1 MLNFTFYSPT
11 KFVFGKGEEKNIG
24 KLLAE
29 RGTKKVLLHYG
40 GQSAEKSGLL
50 GRVRTSLDS
59 AGIAYVELGGVH
71 PNPRYSLAKE
81 GMELARKENVDLIL
95 AVGGGSVVDSS
106 KCIAIGALYDG
117 DVGQDFYMDKK
128 EITTA
133 LPVACILTIAAA
145 GSEGSPGTVISNRE
159 VGIKEGV
166 RASDLL
172 RPVLSILNPELTM
185 TLPAYQTACGVTDMF
200 IHLIERYFTNTPDVN
215 ITDEMIEG
223 LMRTILKYGKVA
235 VEHPDD
241 YNARAQI
248 MWTGTLA
255 HNDICGCDRDQD
267 WASHLIQHRIGAKYD
282 SAHGAG
288 LATIYPAWM
297 KYVYKHDVP
306 RFVRFATKVM
316 GVDNDVFHPEEVA
329 LEGIRRVKEY
339 MHNIGLPTTLA
350 ELGVKEEDIPELAN
364 LECGGFVHLGQ
375 KEVMEIYE
383 LAK

>member
-11 KFVFGKGEEKNIG
+11 KFVFGKGEENNIG

-59 AGIAYVELGGVH
+59 AGIAYVELGGVN

-81 GMELARKENVDLIL
+81 GMELARKEAVDLIL

-117 DVGQDFYMDKK
+117 DVWQDFYMDKK
-128 EITTA
+128 EITAA

-145 GSEGSPGTVISNRE
+145 GSEGSNGTVITYKGRKFST
-159 VGIKEGV
+159 G
-166 RASDLL
+166 SDAL
-172 RPVLSILNPELTM
+172 RPVLAVLNPELTM
-185 TLPAYQTACGVTDMF
+185 TLPAYQTACGVSDIFT
-200 IHLIERYFTNTPDVN
+200 HLIERYFTNTKDVN
-215 ITDEMIEG
+215 LTDELCEA
-223 LMRTILKYGKVA
+223 LMRNVLKYGKVA

-267 WASHLIQHRIGAKYD
+267 WASHQIQHEIGAKYD

-288 LATIYPAWM
+288 LATVFPAWA

-329 LEGIRRVKEY
+329 LEGIARIKAY
-339 MHNIGLPTTLA
+339 FASLGMPTTLA
-350 ELGVKEEDIPELAN
+350 ELGVKEEDIKELAN
-364 LECGGFVHLGQ
+364 THQGKFVELCPEDIEQ
-375 KEVMEIYE
+375 IYE

>member
-117 DVGQDFYMDKK
+117 DVWQDFYMDKK
-128 EITTA
+128 EITAA

-248 MWTGTLA
+248 MWAGTLA
-255 HNDICGCDRDQD
+255 HNNICGVGREQD
-267 WASHLIQHRIGAKYD
+267 WASHHIQHRIGAKYD

-288 LATIYPAWM
+288 LATVFPAWA

-329 LEGIRRVKEY
+329 LEGIARIKAY
-339 MHNIGLPTTLA
+339 FSSIGMPTSLS
-350 ELGVKEEDIPELAN
+350 ELGVKDEDIKELAN
-364 LECGGFVHLGQ
+364 FKDGFFVKLTPAD
-375 KEVMEIYE
+375 MEQIYE

>member
-11 KFVFGKGEEKNIG
+11 KFVFGKGEENNIG

-81 GMELARKENVDLIL
+81 GMELARKEAVDLIL

-117 DVGQDFYMDKK
+117 DVWQDFYMDKK
-128 EITTA
+128 EITAA

-200 IHLIERYFTNTPDVN
+200 IHLIERYFTNTPDEN

-248 MWTGTLA
+248 MWAGTLA
-255 HNDICGCDRDQD
+255 HNNICGVGREQD
-267 WASHLIQHRIGAKYD
+267 WASHHIQHRIGAKYD

-288 LATIYPAWM
+288 LATVFPAWA

-329 LEGIRRVKEY
+329 LEGIARIKAY
-339 MHNIGLPTTLA
+339 FSSIGMPTSLS
-350 ELGVKEEDIPELAN
+350 ELGVKDEDIKELAN
-364 LECGGFVHLGQ
+364 FHDGFFVILTPAD
-375 KEVMEIYE
+375 MEQIYV

>member
-11 KFVFGKGEEKNIG
+11 KFVFGKGEENNIG

-81 GMELARKENVDLIL
+81 GMELARKEAVDLIL

-117 DVGQDFYMDKK
+117 DVWQDFYMDKK
-128 EITTA
+128 EITAA

-248 MWTGTLA
+248 MWAGTLA
-255 HNDICGCDRDQD
+255 HNNICGVGREQD
-267 WASHLIQHRIGAKYD
+267 WASHHIQHRIGAKYD

-288 LATIYPAWM
+288 LATVFPAWA

-329 LEGIRRVKEY
+329 LEGIARIKAY
-339 MHNIGLPTTLA
+339 FSSIGMPTSLS
-350 ELGVKEEDIPELAN
+350 ELGVKDEDIKELAN
-364 LECGGFVHLGQ
+364 FNDGFFVKLTPAD
-375 KEVMEIYE
+375 MEQIYE

>member
-117 DVGQDFYMDKK
+117 DVWQDFYMDKK
-128 EITTA
+128 EITAA

-248 MWTGTLA
+248 MWAGTLA
-255 HNDICGCDRDQD
+255 HNNICGVGREQD
-267 WASHLIQHRIGAKYD
+267 WASHHIQHRIGAKYD

-288 LATIYPAWM
+288 LATVFPAWA

-329 LEGIRRVKEY
+329 LEGIARIKAY
-339 MHNIGLPTTLA
+339 FSSIGMPTSLS
-350 ELGVKEEDIPELAN
+350 ELGVKDEDIKELAN
-364 LECGGFVHLGQ
+364 FNDGFFVKLTPAD
-375 KEVMEIYE
+375 MEQIYE

>member
-11 KFVFGKGEEKNIG
+11 KFVFGKGEENNIG

-81 GMELARKENVDLIL
+81 GMELARKEKVDLIL

-117 DVGQDFYMDKK
+117 DVWQDFYMDKK
-128 EITTA
+128 EITAA

-248 MWTGTLA
+248 MWAGTLA
-255 HNDICGCDRDQD
+255 HNNICGVGREQD
-267 WASHLIQHRIGAKYD
+267 WASHHIQHRIGAKYD

-288 LATIYPAWM
+288 LATVFPAWA

-329 LEGIRRVKEY
+329 LEGIARIKAY
-339 MHNIGLPTTLA
+339 FSSIGMPTSLS
-350 ELGVKEEDIPELAN
+350 ELGVKEEDIKELAN
-364 LECGGFVHLGQ
+364 FNDGFFVKLTPAD
-375 KEVMEIYE
+375 MEQIYE

>member
-1 MLNFTFYSPT
+1 MLNFTFYSPP
-11 KFVFGKGEEKNIG
+11 KFVFGKGEENNIG

-117 DVGQDFYMDKK
+117 DVWQDFYMDKK
-128 EITTA
+128 EITAA

-248 MWTGTLA
+248 MWAGTLA
-255 HNDICGCDRDQD
+255 HNNICGVGREQD
-267 WASHLIQHRIGAKYD
+267 WASHHIQHRIGAKYD

-288 LATIYPAWM
+288 LATVFPAWA

-329 LEGIRRVKEY
+329 LEGIARIKAY
-339 MHNIGLPTTLA
+339 FSSIGMPTSLS
-350 ELGVKEEDIPELAN
+350 ELGVKDEDIKELAN
-364 LECGGFVHLGQ
+364 FNDGFFVKLTPAD
-375 KEVMEIYE
+375 MEQIYE

>member
-117 DVGQDFYMDKK
+117 DVWQDFYMDKK
-128 EITTA
+128 EITAA

-248 MWTGTLA
+248 MWAGTLA
-255 HNDICGCDRDQD
+255 HNNICGVGREQD
-267 WASHLIQHRIGAKYD
+267 WASHHIQHRIGAKYD

-288 LATIYPAWM
+288 LATVFPAWA

-306 RFVRFATKVM
+306 RFVRFATRVM

-329 LEGIRRVKEY
+329 LEGIARIKAY
-339 MHNIGLPTTLA
+339 FSSIGMPTSLS
-350 ELGVKEEDIPELAN
+350 ELGVKDEDIKELAN
-364 LECGGFVHLGQ
+364 FNDGFFVKLTPAD
-375 KEVMEIYE
+375 MEQIYE

>member
-1 MLNFTFYSPT
+1 MNNFVYCSPT
-11 KFVFGKGEEKNIG
+11 KFVFGKGEENNVG
-24 KLLAE
+24 KYMNELGA
-29 RGTKKVLLHYG
+29 KKVLIVYG
-40 GQSAEKSGLL
+40 GHSAEKSGLL
-50 GRVRTSLDS
+50 GRVRESLNS
-59 AGIAYVELGGVH
+59 ADVAFVELGGVQ
-71 PNPRYSLAKE
+71 PNPRYELALK
-81 GMELARKENVDLIL
+81 GMEIVKQENVDMLL
-95 AVGGGSVVDSS
+95 AVGGGSVADTA
-106 KCIAIGALYDG
+106 KCISVGVYDDG
-117 DVGQDFYMDKK
+117 DAWEDFYIGNKEVKK
-128 EITTA
+128 A
-133 LPVACILTIAAA
+133 MPVSCILTLAAA
-145 GSEGSPGTVISNRE
+145 GSEGSNSSVITYK
-159 VGIKEGV
+159 GIKG
-166 RASDLL
+166 DLGSEMI
-172 RPVLSILNPELTM
+172 RPVFSIMNPELTM
-185 TLPAYQTACGVTDMF
+185 TLPAYQTACGVSDIF
-200 IHLIERYFTNTPDVN
+200 AHIIERYFTNTKDVN
-215 ITDEMIEG
+215 LTDELCEA
-223 LMRTILKYGKVA
+223 LMRNVLKYGKVA

-339 MHNIGLPTTLA
+339 MHNIGLPTTLD